1 MNKSMLS
8 ALAVVALFVTAALA
22 IPARAEGLDI
32 YAEADFGMESF
43 GTSNDTQLLYG
54 DNQHWQCRL

>member
-1 MNKSMLS
+1 MNKNMLS

-32 YAEADFGMESF
+32 YAEADFGMELS
-43 GTSNDTQLLYG
+43 LI
-54 DNQHWQCRL
+54 HI